1 MKCSALL
8 ANMVRTSSPMLAM
21 NVSRGLDADTKSN
34 MLPTYEGRERL
45 YGTHCIESVLST
57 MLKHPSSPM
66 MMASAGASR
75 GGGYCYHH
83 PMRREGGKPHLYV
96 WNRKEGLHRK
106 HETEDSALPTKEEDV
121 TMSSSSSSNNNVA
134 KLEALGK
141 RLNIPITAVPRSTL
155 VQLCGDRRHQNVVL
169 EVGSYEP
176 KKITQFPP
184 TLLLP
189 HNSRAASSNSPTQ
202 QQLVLFLDHII
213 DPMNLGNILRS
224 SYFFGVRHIIL
235 SSDCC
240 RCTPT
245 VARASVG
252 VLETLNV
259 SQLAHGVTASS
270 FLADARKRADE
281 VGGGLEL
288 LAATA
293 APTTSA
299 KLNGSPSTSTTVTR
313 VLILGN
319 EDAGLSP
326 QVIEQCTHSIHIPVL
341 GDPEAAVRGLSLN
354 VNSACA
360 VLLSHLA
367 HGNPLTSRLKS

>member
-1 MKCSALL
+1 
-8 ANMVRTSSPMLAM
+8 
-21 NVSRGLDADTKSN
+21 
-34 MLPTYEGRERL
+34 
-45 YGTHCIESVLST
+45 

-66 MMASAGASR
+66 MMA
-75 GGGYCYHH
+75 GGGCYHH

-96 WNRKEGLHRK
+96 WNRTEGLHRK

-121 TMSSSSSSNNNVA
+121 TMSSSSSSNNVA

-202 QQLVLFLDHII
+202 QQLVLFLDHIL
-213 DPMNLGNILRS
+213 DPMNLGNILRT

-259 SQLAHGVTASS
+259 SQLAHGVTTAS

-293 APTTSA
+293 APTSSS
-299 KLNGSPSTSTTVTR
+299 KLIGSPSTSTTVTTR

-319 EDAGLSP
+319 EDAGLSS
-326 QVIEQCTHSIHIPVL
+326 QVVEQCTHSIHIPVL

-367 HGNPLTSRLKS
+367 HGNPLISRLKS